1 MISITK
7 PLDAKTEQRPPGL
20 GSENLESNPIF
31 INLLLTSV
39 RVFVNYCCN
48 NAVY

>member
-1 MISITK
+1 MTSITK
-7 PLDAKTEQRPPGL
+7 PLNAKTEQRHPGL
-20 GSENLESNPIF
+20 GSKNLESNPIF

-48 NAVY
+48 NYMY